1 MQRHR
6 PDRRVRRARRS
17 LQRRP
22 RARPSRARRCCAR
35 RYSLAYMGFMA
46 LNAYELVTLGGFMF
60 FWGWVFLGSTLW
72 VLLEKQEW
80 NPRTVV
86 VEIQDVNQ
94 PYNCS
99 AFFDSL
105 EVGLLS

>member
-1 MQRHR
+1 MRLLCAKLCMGSAIMSTTTM
-6 PDRRVRRARRS
+6 ARGGS
-17 LQRRP
+17 LLLLLT
-22 RARPSRARRCCAR
+22 
-35 RYSLAYMGFMA
+35 LALSG
-46 LNAYELVTLGGFMF
+46 EGSGV
-60 FWGWVFLGSTLW
+60 LGSQV
-72 VLLEKQEW
+72 VLEEQDE
-80 NPRTVV
+80 NTRTVV

>member
-1 MQRHR
+1 M
-6 PDRRVRRARRS
+6 VSATMCTMARGGS
-17 LQRRP
+17 LLLLLT
-22 RARPSRARRCCAR
+22 
-35 RYSLAYMGFMA
+35 LAWSG
-46 LNAYELVTLGGFMF
+46 E
-60 FWGWVFLGSTLW
+60 GSG
-72 VLLEKQEW
+72 VLEVHLEEQV

-105 EVGLLS
+105 EVGFQIYFTLSN

>member
-1 MQRHR
+1 M
-6 PDRRVRRARRS
+6 VSAIMCTTTMARGGS
-17 LQRRP
+17 LLLLLT
-22 RARPSRARRCCAR
+22 
-35 RYSLAYMGFMA
+35 LAWSG
-46 LNAYELVTLGGFMF
+46 E
-60 FWGWVFLGSTLW
+60 GSG
-72 VLLEKQEW
+72 VLLEEQME

>member
-1 MQRHR
+1 MHTLC
-6 PDRRVRRARRS
+6 PMLCLVSAIMCTTTMARGGS
-17 LQRRP
+17 LLLLLT
-22 RARPSRARRCCAR
+22 
-35 RYSLAYMGFMA
+35 LAWSG
-46 LNAYELVTLGGFMF
+46 EGSGVLGKGK
-60 FWGWVFLGSTLW
+60 VA
-72 VLLEKQEW
+72 VEEQESS
-80 NPRTVV
+80 RTVV

>member
-1 MQRHR
+1 M
-6 PDRRVRRARRS
+6 ARGGS
-17 LQRRP
+17 LLLLLT
-22 RARPSRARRCCAR
+22 
-35 RYSLAYMGFMA
+35 LALSG
-46 LNAYELVTLGGFMF
+46 EGSGVLGNQVG
-60 FWGWVFLGSTLW
+60 LEEQDEST
-72 VLLEKQEW
+72 
-80 NPRTVV
+80 RTVV

>member
-1 MQRHR
+1 MHLLC
-6 PDRRVRRARRS
+6 PMVLCMVSATMCTMARGGS
-17 LQRRP
+17 LLLLLT
-22 RARPSRARRCCAR
+22 
-35 RYSLAYMGFMA
+35 LAWSG
-46 LNAYELVTLGGFMF
+46 E
-60 FWGWVFLGSTLW
+60 GSG
-72 VLLEKQEW
+72 VLEVHLEEQV

-105 EVGLLS
+105 EVGFQIYFTLSN